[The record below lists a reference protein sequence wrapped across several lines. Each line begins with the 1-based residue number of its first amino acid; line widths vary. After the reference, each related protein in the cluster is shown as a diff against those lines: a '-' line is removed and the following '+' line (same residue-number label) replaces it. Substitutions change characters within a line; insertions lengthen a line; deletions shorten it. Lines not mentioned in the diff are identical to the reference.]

1 MISSEETVMVELDVE
16 VLVQQPSA
24 GAVEQNFL
32 NDWAYFPVG

>member
-1 MISSEETVMVELDVE
+1 MISSDETVMVELDVE
-16 VLVQQPSA
+16 VLVQQPS